1 MPLNVL
7 PTLRRVRHLLGA
19 CLLGAVLVGCQSNP
33 PAPKGPVSLGMAS
46 QRLGDDLL
54 AQVNGNVLERL
65 ISRTVVLDPFI
76 DAQSGQQT
84 ASSVQAANLV
94 TQRLRARNTNLK
106 LERFDGNGVA
116 VAEYLIAGTL
126 RKTTA
131 DGSEYQMNATL
142 TERRTGTVL
151 ASAVARVRGSDI
163 DSTPTAFY
171 ADSPS
176 IVSAQLT
183 QGYIRTSQ
191 AAQGGAAD
199 QAYLASVG
207 TGALINEATQAY
219 EQGRWSD
226 ALVRYQAVAQRADG
240 KQLRVLNGL
249 YNSHT
254 KLGNAKEAEA
264 AFAQIVALG
273 LSTNNL
279 AVRLLFNPGSTDFWR
294 DRAVS
299 SIYPMWLRQIG
310 SETTAGDYCMT
321 VVGHTSKTGSEAT
334 NDRLSQA
341 RAKTVRDMLVAQER
355 KLGERVEVDGMG
367 WRENLIGSGT
377 DDARDS
383 LDRRVEF
390 KVRNCKGRGA

>member
-1 MPLNVL
+1 MPLNFL
-7 PTLRRVRHLLGA
+7 PALRRARLLVGA

-65 ISRTVVLDPFI
+65 VSRTVVLDPFI

-94 TQRLRARNTNLK
+94 AQRLRARNANLK

-126 RKTTA
+126 RKTKA

-151 ASAVARVRGSDI
+151 ASAMGRVRGSDI

-176 IVSAQLT
+176 IVSDQLT

-226 ALVRYQAVAQRADG
+226 ALVRYQAVVQRADG

-299 SIYPMWLRQIG
+299 SIYPIWLRQIA

-321 VVGHTSKTGSEAT
+321 VVGHTSKTGSEAV
-334 NDRLSQA
+334 NDRLSQS
-341 RAKTVRDMLVAQER
+341 RAKVVRDMLVAQER

-390 KVRNCKGRGA
+390 KVRNCKGR